1 MATFT
6 ITTLGVTASQTLTA
20 ASSLLTITG
29 AFSGDIGIEV
39 SQAGT
44 VFAPLTVWPGT
55 KLQAQMAVECRIPNG
70 YRVRVRT
77 SGGQGDNPNLVIDL
91 D

>member
-6 ITTLGVTASQTLTA
+6 ITTLGATAGQVLGA

-29 AFSGDIGIEV
+29 TFAGEIGVEV
-39 SQAGT
+39 SKAGT
-44 VFAPLTVWPGT
+44 AFAPLTVWPGT
-55 KLQAQMAVECRIPNG
+55 KLQATMAVECRIPSG
-70 YRVRVRT
+70 YTVRLRT
-77 SGGQGDNPNLVIDL
+77 SGGDGVAPNLVIDL